1 MSKKLREIVILH
13 SNDIHGKFTG
23 RLDETGKM
31 KGSLAQV
38 AGYVSKIKKEY
49 PYTLYCIAGDVFQGS
64 LIDSDFLGLSTV
76 DILNLIDID
85 MMSLGNHELDY
96 GISHMIFVSR
106 YADFPILNA
115 NFRVRKNDR
124 TLFKPSQSFTFGR
137 LRVLFIGLLTKNIV
151 DQTRAEG
158 LVGTFVTVKDAAEE
172 IRNVIETEKAKG
184 KKPDITVL
192 MTHTGFDDD
201 VKLAKSLDPSLGVD
215 VIIGGHSHTYLD
227 EPAVVNDILIV
238 QAGMENTHIGELHIF
253 VDPAAKSE
261 GKIEKWEWKLVP
273 VDEEHC
279 PEDKF
284 VKAMINTYQ
293 MDIDAKYSAVVT
305 RLKRRLDN
313 YGRGNTTEV
322 GQLFVD
328 AFTDSLDTDL
338 MLMASSST
346 RCYSLDMIMTLQDLR
361 EAYPYDGKIYRVKV
375 DGRQLKHM
383 IKHMLR
389 DEVLDDWKDAFFHNS
404 KDLHIV
410 YTRATGELGL
420 SFRGEPVTDDQEFR
434 LALQEFYFINAKDVL
449 GISCDELTEKGGLS
463 VIAPD
468 AFEVLK
474 NYFSGHS
481 GLGGYIDDRIIIR

>member
-1 MSKKLREIVILH
+1 
-13 SNDIHGKFTG
+13 
-23 RLDETGKM
+23 
-31 KGSLAQV
+31 
-38 AGYVSKIKKEY
+38 
-49 PYTLYCIAGDVFQGS
+49 
-64 LIDSDFLGLSTV
+64 
-76 DILNLIDID
+76 
-85 MMSLGNHELDY
+85 
-96 GISHMIFVSR
+96 
-106 YADFPILNA
+106 
-115 NFRVRKNDR
+115 
-124 TLFKPSQSFTFGR
+124 
-137 LRVLFIGLLTKNIV
+137 
-151 DQTRAEG
+151 
-158 LVGTFVTVKDAAEE
+158 
-172 IRNVIETEKAKG
+172 
-184 KKPDITVL
+184 
-192 MTHTGFDDD
+192 
-201 VKLAKSLDPSLGVD
+201 
-215 VIIGGHSHTYLD
+215 
-227 EPAVVNDILIV
+227 
-238 QAGMENTHIGELHIF
+238 
-253 VDPAAKSE
+253 
-261 GKIEKWEWKLVP
+261 
-273 VDEEHC
+273 
-279 PEDKF
+279 
-284 VKAMINTYQ
+284 